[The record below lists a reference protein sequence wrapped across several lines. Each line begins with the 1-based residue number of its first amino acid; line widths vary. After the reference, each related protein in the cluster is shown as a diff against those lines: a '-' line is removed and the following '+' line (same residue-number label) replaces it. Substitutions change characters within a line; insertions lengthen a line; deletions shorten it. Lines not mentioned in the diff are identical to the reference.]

1 MSIEMFMMLMT
12 MFSMAACILTLIL
25 TYEWKIRIERK
36 YNADEQEC
44 YQTKQVVDDLDT
56 SLFHVKEDLLELKT
70 TFYKSGVE
78 FLKVQADGHDKD
90 IESIRKDLL
99 DLQVIS
105 GTLPSKAGTMLE
117 EVMNTEESL
126 KAVQSKY
133 QEVQAVVDSI
143 KEKIEGLARAYGG
156 LHFTSEEMENIRG
169 RLEEIERSSN
179 ARQGDNS

>member
-12 MFSMAACILTLIL
+12 MFSTAACILTLIL

-56 SLFHVKEDLLELKT
+56 SLFHVKEDLL
-70 TFYKSGVE
+70 
-78 FLKVQADGHDKD
+78 
-90 IESIRKDLL
+90 

-133 QEVQAVVDSI
+133 QEVQAVVDSS

-156 LHFTSEEMENIRG
+156 LHFTSEEMEKIRD

-179 ARQGDNS
+179 AQQA